1 MSAKA
6 RIREATIADRTQVE
20 LLLDHFQMRTDA
32 ELSSGSSWW
41 EWLWRRNA
49 NFGLDR
55 IDHPLGWVLE
65 ADNEIVGF
73 FGNIP
78 MLYQFGQKTLLASI
92 ASHWAVRKPFRSQ
105 TNELAT
111 AYFNQ
116 PNVDLLMVTT
126 AIKPTVRIFERH
138 AAKPMPLSNY
148 QKVLFWVIDPRGFIS
163 ASLCKKK
170 IHPNIAKYCGAII
183 SPFIKTVSRLAKH
196 HIVSKDSEI
205 QVQTIQLDDVNG
217 EFDVLWQRKNSD
229 KGCLYAF
236 RRAED
241 LLWHFECISQHADI
255 RIICCRRL
263 GILEGY
269 AILMCEE
276 IAEIGLV
283 RAKLVDLFVLDD
295 MPDILNTL
303 LAESYK
309 LAKTRGCHIFEI
321 VGCTP
326 QIRALAKR
334 FKPLSRLYEN
344 LGFYYK
350 ASSMELDKSLEL
362 PNAWYPTL
370 FDGDS
375 SLFGRR

>member
-1 MSAKA
+1 MSKKAKV
-6 RIREATIADRTQVE
+6 REATNEDRKQVE
-20 LLLDHFQMRTDA
+20 FLLDDFQMRTDA
-32 ELSSGSSWW
+32 ELSLGSSWW
-41 EWLWRRNA
+41 EWRWRRNA

-55 IDHPLGWVLE
+55 ISHPLGWVLE
-65 ADNEIVGF
+65 ADHEIVGF

-78 MLYQFGQKTLLASI
+78 VLYQFGQKTLLASI
-92 ASHWAVRKPFRSQ
+92 AGYWAVRKPFRSQ
-105 TNELAT
+105 TNELAI

-116 PNVDLLMVTT
+116 PNVDLLIVTT
-126 AIKPTVRIFERH
+126 AIKAVARIFERH
-138 AAKPMPLSNY
+138 TAKPMPMSNY
-148 QKVLFWVIDPRGFIS
+148 QKVLFWVIDPGGFIS
-163 ASLCKKK
+163 SALRKKK
-170 IHPNIAKYCGAII
+170 IHPKIAKYCGATIA
-183 SPFIKTVSRLAKH
+183 PFIKIVSRLTAH
-196 HIVSKDSEI
+196 HIVSTHSEI
-205 QVQTIQLDDVNG
+205 QVQTIQLDGVNE

-229 KGCLYAF
+229 KECLYTF

-283 RAKLVDLFVLDD
+283 RAKLVDLFVVDD

-309 LAKTRGCHIFEI
+309 LAKTRGCHILEI
-321 VGCTP
+321 VGYTP
-326 QIRALAKR
+326 QIRALAQR
-334 FKPLSRLYEN
+334 FKPLSRMYEN
-344 LGFYYK
+344 IGFHYK
-350 ASSMELDKSLEL
+350 ASSIELDKSLEV
-362 PNAWYPTL
+362 PDAWYPTL

-375 SLFGRR
+375 SMS

>member
-1 MSAKA
+1 
-6 RIREATIADRTQVE
+6 
-20 LLLDHFQMRTDA
+20 
-32 ELSSGSSWW
+32 
-41 EWLWRRNA
+41 
-49 NFGLDR
+49 
-55 IDHPLGWVLE
+55 LE
-65 ADNEIVGF
+65 F
-73 FGNIP
+73 F
-78 MLYQFGQKTLLASI
+78 F
-92 ASHWAVRKPFRSQ
+92 
-105 TNELAT
+105 
-111 AYFNQ
+111 
-116 PNVDLLMVTT
+116 
-126 AIKPTVRIFERH
+126 
-138 AAKPMPLSNY
+138 
-148 QKVLFWVIDPRGFIS
+148 
-163 ASLCKKK
+163 KK